1 MLLKKALK
9 FQLVRDCSL
18 LFCCY
23 ILALVFLHE
32 TFFLKIGEL
41 FAKTS
46 LSETT
51 LLFDCLK

>member
-23 ILALVFLHE
+23 LLVLVFLHE
-32 TFFLKIGEL
+32 TLFLKIGEL